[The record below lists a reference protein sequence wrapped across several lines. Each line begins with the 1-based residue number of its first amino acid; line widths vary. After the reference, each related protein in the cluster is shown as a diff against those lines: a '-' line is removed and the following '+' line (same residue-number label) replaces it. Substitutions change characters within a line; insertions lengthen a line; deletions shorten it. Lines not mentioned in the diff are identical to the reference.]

1 MLTKLRDKSSDE
13 ILAEML
19 QSNFQ
24 LKRFLN
30 DKRMRNNY
38 DWIFTMTELI
48 EKLTKCEGSRE
59 RIVMILQQLPDTLYI
74 EGVYDEVRK
83 TDPITDQLRFNFIQS
98 FLQISIKFLSMIPH
112 SADDLTK
119 IFERIELQFTKIK
132 SESSVRIIDLIIFNY
147 TNLSFFRNSNKRK
160 SYLKKYLNEP
170 MILII
175 ENIKSNNK

>member
-1 MLTKLRDKSSDE
+1 MLTKLCEKSSE
-13 ILAEML
+13 QILADML
-19 QSNFQ
+19 HNNFQ

-30 DKRMRNNY
+30 DKRMRNNH
-38 DWIFTMTELI
+38 DWILTMTILL
-48 EKLTKCEGSRE
+48 EKITKCEGSRE
-59 RIVMILQQLPDTLYI
+59 RIVMIIEQLPGTSYI

-132 SESSVRIIDLIIFNY
+132 SESPVRI
-147 TNLSFFRNSNKRK
+147 
-160 SYLKKYLNEP
+160 
-170 MILII
+170 
-175 ENIKSNNK
+175 